1 MQNKRQKTTPQILII
16 QKFGSKLNQIQLLHL
31 NSNSRWLREHNHKT
45 KLTEQIRI
53 LLSNPDSNTSL
64 QIPSF
69 YRVSRKSISKI
80 PQTVLQTDHRQET
93 FKKGFFGSNELKNWF
108 PQLGYDSTQRPS
120 EQLYVHLHTDILHSS
135 LALGLHRALQCF
147 VWWEYC
153 V

>member
-1 MQNKRQKTTPQILII
+1 MHAKQKAKKKTQILII

-69 YRVSRKSISKI
+69 YRVSKKSIAKI
-80 PQTVLQTDHRQET
+80 PQTVLQADHRQEA
-93 FKKGFFGSNELKNWF
+93 FKKGFFGSNKLKNWF
-108 PQLGYDSTQRPS
+108 PQLSYEDSTQKPS
-120 EQLYVHLHTDILHSS
+120 EQLYIHLHTNILHSS
-135 LALGLHRALQCF
+135 LVLGLHRALQCF
-147 VWWEYC
+147 V
-153 V
+153 